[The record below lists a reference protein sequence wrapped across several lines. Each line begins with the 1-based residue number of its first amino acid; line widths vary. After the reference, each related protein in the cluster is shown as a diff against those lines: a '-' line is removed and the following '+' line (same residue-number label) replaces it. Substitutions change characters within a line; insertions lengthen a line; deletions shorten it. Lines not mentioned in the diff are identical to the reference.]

1 MKPSVLKAQ
10 EGNIVAQAH
19 TTLDLA
25 DKRYPELLRAIHDP
39 PAVLYCDGSVEP
51 GDRQAVAIVGSRRAT
66 PYGLRITET
75 LAGELSALGFT
86 IVSGFARGIDAAAHR
101 ASLAAGGRTI
111 AVLGCG
117 LDVDYPPG
125 HARLREEIAGSGAVL
140 TEFEPGTPPR
150 APNFPRRNRIISGLA
165 LGAVVVEAAEDS
177 GSLITAR
184 LALEQGREVFA
195 VPGPIDVPTS
205 RGPHGL
211 LKQGAKLVET
221 VDDIVEEL
229 LPQLDRPL
237 QTLKTEPIAALP
249 EHVALSPSERTV
261 LDVMS
266 RDPLHLDDLTERSRL
281 TTPAVAAI
289 LLGLE
294 LKALVKQLPGQR
306 YCLAR

>member
-1 MKPSVLKAQ
+1 MTPSASKAQ
-10 EGNIVAQAH
+10 DHITIALGDE
-19 TTLDLA
+19 
-25 DKRYPELLRAIHDP
+25 RYPELLRAIYDP

-51 GDRQAVAIVGSRRAT
+51 GDRQAVAIVGSRQAT

-75 LAGELSALGFT
+75 LAGELSTLGFT
-86 IVSGFARGIDAAAHR
+86 ILSGFARGIDAAAHR
-101 ASLAAGGRTI
+101 AALAAGGRTI

-125 HARLREEIAGSGAVL
+125 HASLHAEIAGSGAVL
-140 TEFEPGTPPR
+140 TEFAPGTPPR
-150 APNFPRRNRIISGLA
+150 ATNFPRRNRIISGLA
-165 LGAVVVEAAEDS
+165 LGVVVVEAADDS

>member
-1 MKPSVLKAQ
+1 MTPSASKAQ
-10 EGNIVAQAH
+10 DHITIPLGDE
-19 TTLDLA
+19 
-25 DKRYPELLRAIHDP
+25 RYPELLRAIYDP

-51 GDRQAVAIVGSRRAT
+51 GDRQAVAIVGSRQAT
-66 PYGLRITET
+66 PYGLRITEA

-101 ASLAAGGRTI
+101 AALAAGGRTI

-125 HARLREEIAGSGAVL
+125 HASLRAEIAGSGAVL
-140 TEFEPGTPPR
+140 TEFAPGTPPR
-150 APNFPRRNRIISGLA
+150 ATNFPRRNRIISGLA
-165 LGAVVVEAAEDS
+165 LGVVVVEAAEDS

-249 EHVALSPSERTV
+249 EHVELSPSERTV
-261 LDVMS
+261 LEVMS
-266 RDPLHLDDLTERSRL
+266 REPLHLDDLTERSRL

>member
-1 MKPSVLKAQ
+1 MTPSASKAQ
-10 EGNIVAQAH
+10 DHITIALGDE
-19 TTLDLA
+19 
-25 DKRYPELLRAIHDP
+25 RYPELLRAIYDP
-39 PAVLYCDGSVEP
+39 PVVLYCDGVPEP
-51 GDRQAVAIVGSRRAT
+51 GDRQAVAIVGSRQAT
-66 PYGLRITET
+66 PYGFRIT
-75 LAGELSALGFT
+75 
-86 IVSGFARGIDAAAHR
+86 
-101 ASLAAGGRTI
+101 AS
-111 AVLGCG
+111 
-117 LDVDYPPG
+117 
-125 HARLREEIAGSGAVL
+125 
-140 TEFEPGTPPR
+140 
-150 APNFPRRNRIISGLA
+150 
-165 LGAVVVEAAEDS
+165 
-177 GSLITAR
+177 

-237 QTLKTEPIAALP
+237 QTLKTEPIATLP
-249 EHVALSPSERTV
+249 EHGELSPSERTV

-266 RDPLHLDDLTERSRL
+266 REPLHLDDLTERSRL
-281 TTPAVAAI
+281 TTPAVAGI

>member
-1 MKPSVLKAQ
+1 MKPSGPTVLPGK
-10 EGNIVAQAH
+10 GVA
-19 TTLDLA
+19 TLDLA
-25 DKRYPELLRAIHDP
+25 DEHYPAWLRAIPDP
-39 PAVLYCDGSVEP
+39 PPVLYCDGVPEP
-51 GDRQAVAIVGSRRAT
+51 GDRQAVAIVGSRQAT
-66 PYGLRITET
+66 PYGFRITET

-86 IVSGFARGIDAAAHR
+86 ILSGFARGIDAAAHR
-101 ASLAAGGRTI
+101 AALAAGGRTI

-125 HARLREEIAGSGAVL
+125 HASLHAEIAGNGAVL
-140 TEFEPGTPPR
+140 TEFDPGMPPR
-150 APNFPRRNRIISGLA
+150 ATNFPRRNRIISGLA
-165 LGAVVVEAAEDS
+165 LGVVVVEAAEDS

-195 VPGPIDVPTS
+195 VPGPIDAPTS

-229 LPQLDRPL
+229 LPKLDRPL
-237 QTLKTEPIAALP
+237 QMAKSEPIAALP
-249 EHVALSPSERTV
+249 EHVELSPSERTV
-261 LDVMS
+261 LDLMS
-266 RDPLHLDDLTERSRL
+266 REPLHLDDLTERSRL
-281 TTPAVAAI
+281 TTPAVAGI